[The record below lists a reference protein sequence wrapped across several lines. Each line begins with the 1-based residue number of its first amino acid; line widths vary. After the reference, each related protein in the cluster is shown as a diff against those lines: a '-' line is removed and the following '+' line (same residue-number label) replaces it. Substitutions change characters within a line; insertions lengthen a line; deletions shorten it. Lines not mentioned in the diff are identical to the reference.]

1 MLVSFYLV
9 LIPNEKQTYMPDT
22 LTQEQKDFIR
32 DRLSNNTFSPQLEI
46 AKLMELGFEPETA
59 KNLVISEIKAY
70 KKELFDVVVNQNKQ
84 DELRNIMF
92 VLIFVIALIG
102 PLFHVQS
109 PLWYIIALIGSGTAG
124 FFGWRSKP
132 IAGVIGA
139 IVATIVFPF
148 AYNAYFEG
156 RSTIIKIEIA
166 VPMILSAIPA
176 VIVYFIIA
184 RIGYPNNDQK

>member
-1 MLVSFYLV
+1 M
-9 LIPNEKQTYMPDT
+9 PNA

-32 DRLSNNTFSPQLEI
+32 ARLSNNTFDPKLEI
-46 AKLMELGFEPETA
+46 LKLIELGFDPQTA
-59 KNLVISEIKAY
+59 KDLVISEIKAY
-70 KKELFDVVVNQNKQ
+70 KKELFDTVVKQKNQ

-102 PLFHVQS
+102 PMFHIQS

-176 VIVYFIIA
+176 VIVYFIIS
-184 RIGYPNNDQK
+184 RIGYPNNHQE